1 MAGLANAIW
10 QSRSWPKVKWK
21 EKQHIKRGRGRDAT
35 LLPHFNHLLPR
46 HLPLFK
52 AWNLSLFYRDNP
64 YSKQL
69 LCGAV
74 LSSNQGRRA

>member
-1 MAGLANAIW
+1 MKGKTTYQAG
-10 QSRSWPKVKWK
+10 Q
-21 EKQHIKRGRGRDAT
+21 GRDAT
-35 LLPHFNHLLPR
+35 FLPHFNYLLPR

-74 LSSNQGRRA
+74 LSSNQGRRALEFAGTVQW